1 MNFESGT
8 YKFLCQNPRNY
19 DNYDIWHSANPLH
32 NPRSLFLLQ
41 YSLLSIVSQFIFL
54 CIQPLGQSSIVAQIL
69 TGVLLGPSFLGHKK
83 LLISNALFPPK
94 GSMVIETTAAFGAMF
109 FFFIIG
115 VRMDPAILW
124 KTEKKAMI
132 MSASVFLFTLIIP
145 SSLSYLLTHT
155 VAMDKS
161 LSKSLP
167 FIALSQSFTAFTAIT
182 IVLNE
187 LKILNTDIGRLA
199 MSISMFADIIG
210 FSLAVIFFSVIQNK
224 TGSFVNYIRIFSS
237 LAALVLS
244 IIFVMR
250 PMLIAVSKKL
260 KSEKHV
266 SEWFFVCIMI
276 FVLIAGFLSESIGQ
290 HYVMGPLLLGIA
302 LPEGPPIGTSLIA
315 KIEAFTYAF
324 FYPIYLTISGMK
336 TNIFKIDY
344 KSMWIVCFL
353 VVFSVAVKI
362 GAVMFSGYYT
372 KVPMKECFVIGLIL
386 NTRGAAELLVYN
398 LWRGSKL
405 ISEQEFSLVVFSV
418 IAVNAIIIPLIKILY
433 DPSKQ
438 YHPIIRSSI
447 QHTTGDLD
455 VLRIMVCVYRNENI
469 PTMMNLLEVSHA
481 SEESNVRVIALILVE
496 LLGTSRPLLVAH
508 QPHDILRCTS
518 SKSTQVNHAFYQY
531 IEHNKGYATVELFTS
546 VSNLETTNDDVCRIA
561 IDRIANILIL
571 PFHKQWEI
579 DGSVEV
585 TNKSI
590 QYMNIKVLNT
600 APCSVGIL
608 VDRSANHAKQL
619 FSNPTAPLTY
629 QVGVFFIGGPDDI
642 EALAYSSRMCRHENV
657 KVTVVRFLEYGLE
670 NSIEKR
676 REGDMIGEYRNLNRG
691 NRRFKT
697 VDEVIKDGIE
707 MSKRI
712 KKRIDSFDLVMVGK
726 EHAESA
732 LLQGYE
738 EWSECPELGVIG
750 DMLSSPD
757 FETKT
762 SILIVQQQRII
773 RRKLSKMTHEK
784 EKDYL
789 LHSHAFDMQIRI
801 DEKK

>member
-1 MNFESGT
+1 MNFESEP
-8 YKFLCQNPRNY
+8 YKFVCQNPRNY
-19 DNYDIWHSANPLH
+19 ENYDIWHSANPLH

-41 YSLLSIVSQFIFL
+41 YSLLSVVSQFIYL

-69 TGVLLGPSFLGHKK
+69 GGVLLGPTFLGHKK
-83 LLISNALFPPK
+83 IMISNALFPPK

-109 FFFIIG
+109 FFFIVG
-115 VRMDPAILW
+115 VRMDPGTLW
-124 KTEKKAMI
+124 KTEKKAIMI
-132 MSASVFLFTLIIP
+132 SAFVFLFTLLIP
-145 SSLSYLLTHT
+145 SSLAFLMIRY
-155 VAMDKS
+155 VPMDKS
-161 LSKSLP
+161 LSISLP
-167 FIALSQSFTAFTAIT
+167 FIALSHTFTAFAVVT
-182 IVLNE
+182 IVLTE

-199 MSISMFADIIG
+199 MSVAMFSDIVG
-210 FSLAVIFFSVIQNK
+210 FSLAIILFSVLQNK
-224 TGSFVNYIRIFSS
+224 SGGFTNFISIFSS

-244 IIFVMR
+244 IIFVMK
-250 PMLIAVSKKL
+250 PLLIGISKKL

-266 SEWFFVCIMI
+266 SEWFFVCIMV
-276 FVLIAGFLSESIGQ
+276 FVLITGLLSEAIGQ
-290 HYVMGPLLLGIA
+290 HYVMGPLLLGLV

-336 TNIFKIDY
+336 TNLFKIDY
-344 KSMWIVCFL
+344 KSMWIMCLL
-353 VVFSVAVKI
+353 VVVSVVVKT
-362 GAVMFSGYYT
+362 GAVMLSGYYT
-372 KVPMKECFVIGLIL
+372 NVPLKECFVIGLIV
-386 NTRGAAELLVYN
+386 NSRGVAELLVYN

-405 ISEQEFSLVVFSV
+405 LSEQEFSLAVFSV
-418 IAVNAIIIPLIKILY
+418 IAINAIVTPLIKIL
-433 DPSKQ
+433 
-438 YHPIIRSSI
+438 
-447 QHTTGDLD
+447 T
-455 VLRIMVCVYRNENI
+455 ENI
-469 PTMMNLLEVSHA
+469 PAMMNLLEVSHA
-481 SEESNVRVIALILVE
+481 SEDSNVRVTALILVE
-496 LLGTSRPLLVAH
+496 LLGRSRPLLVAH

-518 SKSTQVNHAFYQY
+518 SNSKQVNHAFYQY
-531 IEHNKGYATVELFTS
+531 IEQNKGYATVELFTS
-546 VSNLETTNDDVCRIA
+546 VSNLETMNDDVCRIA

-608 VDRSANHAKQL
+608 VDRSANNTKPL
-619 FSNPTAPLTY
+619 FSKSTTPSSY

-642 EALAYSSRMCRHENV
+642 EALAYSSRMCRHESV
-657 KVTVVRFLEYGLE
+657 KVTVIRFLEYGLE
-670 NSIEKR
+670 NSKERR
-676 REGDMIGEYRNLNRG
+676 REGDMIGEYRNINKA

-726 EHAESA
+726 EHAKSA

-762 SILIVQQQRII
+762 SILVVQQQRII
-773 RRKLSKMTHEK
+773 QRKFSKAKVFPMTQEK

-801 DEKK
+801 DEKKVEDR